1 MFPSITFL
9 LVFALSLGWGIAD
22 GAPDNIP
29 ETVRPVPPPGKPV
42 APQDREAIES
52 GLKQLE
58 DKIATL
64 KDLAQSKPLVARLLP
79 DVQIFHKA
87 VHDALAYDEIF
98 NPTNEVVAAKALI
111 ATGLARAEQLR
122 ESNPSWTHS
131 TGLVVRG
138 YVSKIDGSV
147 QPYGL
152 VVPTS
157 YQASGALKHRLDTWF
172 HGRGET
178 LSELNFLNERLKS
191 PGEFTPPDALVL
203 HLYGRYC
210 NANKFAG
217 EIDLFEALDHVKT
230 HYRVDENRLV
240 IRGFSMGGAACWQ
253 FAAHYAGKWA
263 AAAPGAGFSE
273 TPDFLKV
280 FQKETLSP
288 TWFEKKL
295 WHMYDC
301 TDYAL
306 NFFHCPTVAY
316 SGEVD
321 NQKQAAD
328 IMAAAMKT
336 HGIDLVHI
344 IGPGTPHRYH
354 PDSKIEINRRIDAIA
369 TLGRDPVPRK
379 VRFQTYTL
387 RYNEMLW
394 VRLDGLDAHWE
405 EARVEADIVDDH
417 RIVAKTK
424 NARALSFIMQPGSCP
439 LDMTQPP
446 TVELDGQTLSAP
458 KPGSDRSWKAH
469 FRKIDNRWVSV
480 LSLDPSG
487 LEKKPGLQ
495 GPIDDSFMDSFIM
508 VTPSGPSL
516 HSQAGAWALSEQQ
529 RAFKHW
535 RKQFRGEAR
544 QVADTGV
551 TPEMI
556 AKHNLVLWGDPS
568 SNQVLRDIANKLPI
582 SWTAESIVV
591 GPNKYDA
598 SRHALIL
605 IYPNPLN
612 PKRYVVLNS
621 GFTFRDYDYLN
632 NARQVSK
639 LPDYAVIDLSTP
651 PNSRFPGKVV
661 DAGFFGERWELKQL
675 ASKAP

>member
-1 MFPSITFL
+1 MFALLPTL
-9 LVFALSLGWGIAD
+9 LVLVMCLCQVEAD
-22 GAPDNIP
+22 GPADNIP
-29 ETVRPVPPPGKPV
+29 ETVRPVPPPGKPI
-42 APQDREAIES
+42 APEDREAIES
-52 GLKQLE
+52 SLKQLE
-58 DKIATL
+58 SRIASLRELSQT
-64 KDLAQSKPLVARLLP
+64 KPLVARLLP

-87 VHDALAYDEIF
+87 VRDAVTYGEIF
-98 NPTNEVVAAKALI
+98 NPTNEVPAAKSLLSA
-111 ATGLARAEQLR
+111 GLERAEQLL
-122 ESNPSWTHS
+122 SGNPAWTQS

-138 YVSKIDGSV
+138 YASKIDGSI

-152 VVPTS
+152 VVPAS
-157 YQASGALKHRLDTWF
+157 YQPSGPHRHRLDAWF

-178 LSELNFLNERLKS
+178 LSELNFLNDRRKS

-217 EIDLFEALDHVKT
+217 EIDLFEALDHVRS
-230 HYRVDENRLV
+230 HYRVDDNRLV

-253 FAAHYAGKWA
+253 FAAHYAGQWA

-288 TWFEKKL
+288 AWYERKL

-306 NFFHCPTVAY
+306 NLFNCPTVAY
-316 SGEVD
+316 SGELD

-328 IMAAAMKT
+328 IMARAMKT
-336 HGIDLVHI
+336 HGLDLVHI
-344 IGPGTPHRYH
+344 IGPGTGHRYH
-354 PDSKIEINRRIDAIA
+354 PDAKTEINRRIDAIA
-369 TLGRDPVPRK
+369 ALGRNPVPRV

-387 RYNEMLW
+387 RYNHMLW
-394 VRLDGLDAHWE
+394 VRLDALQAHWE
-405 EARVEADIVDDH
+405 EARVDAEIVDDH
-417 RIVAKTK
+417 RVVASTK
-424 NARALSFIMQPGSCP
+424 NARALSFVMAPGTCP
-439 LDMTQPP
+439 LDMTRRP
-446 TVELDGQTLSAP
+446 TIVLDGQSIEATSP
-458 KPGSDRSWKAH
+458 RSDRSWAVH
-469 FRKIDNRWVSV
+469 FRMQDGRWTTSAA
-480 LSLDPSG
+480 LPHAG
-487 LEKKPGLQ
+487 LEKRPGLQ
-495 GPIDDSFMDSFIM
+495 GPVDDAFMDSFLM
-508 VTPSGPSL
+508 VTPSGSGWHTKP
-516 HSQAGAWALSEQQ
+516 GAWAVSEQQ

-544 QVADTGV
+544 QVADIEV

-568 SNQVLRDIANKLPI
+568 SNRVLRDIAKSLPI
-582 SWTAESIVV
+582 SWTADSIAV
-591 GPNKYDA
+591 GPKTFV
-598 SRHALIL
+598 SSGHALIM

-612 PKRYVVLNS
+612 PNRYVVLNS

-639 LPDYAVIDLSTP
+639 LPDYAVVDLSTP
-651 PNSRFPGKVV
+651 PNSRFPGKIA
-661 DAGFFGERWELKQL
+661 DAGFFGEQWELKPTT
-675 ASKAP
+675 ATEP